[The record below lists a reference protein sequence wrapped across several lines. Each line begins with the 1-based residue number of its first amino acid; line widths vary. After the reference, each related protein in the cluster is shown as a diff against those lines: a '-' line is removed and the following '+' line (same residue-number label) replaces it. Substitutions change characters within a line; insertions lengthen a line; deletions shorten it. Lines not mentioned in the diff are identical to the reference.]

1 MISVCPTDVVE
12 APIDRVWGLLTAPA
26 DWGRFY
32 DVSIDR
38 VVPPGPATEGQ
49 VVHGRSGPGFLAL
62 EVRFRFVRVD
72 GANHRLGVEIQLPF
86 GIAVDEELSCRALGP
101 GRCRVNY
108 HCAFRLPPG
117 WRGLIVRTLFRRAL
131 ARGPVDS
138 LSRLKKA
145 AEQTS
150 VIGRCGTFPIRS
162 TEDRRQG
169 DSLAAGPVS
178 GGISEA
184 P

>member
-1 MISVCPTDVVE
+1 MISVCPTEEVE

-32 DVSIDR
+32 DVRIDR
-38 VVPPGPATEGQ
+38 VDPPGPATEGQ
-49 VVHGRSGPGFLAL
+49 VVHGRSGPRFMAL

-72 GANHRLGVEIQLPF
+72 GANHRLGVAIQLPF
-86 GIAVDEELSCRALGP
+86 GIAVDEQLFCRALGP

-117 WRGLIVRTLFRRAL
+117 WRGLMVGTFFRRAL
-131 ARGPVDS
+131 ALGPVDS
-138 LSRLKKA
+138 LLRLKKA

-150 VIGRCGTFPIRS
+150 VIGHCATFSRQRAADPH
-162 TEDRRQG
+162 QG
-169 DSLAAGPVS
+169 DSTPSALVS
-178 GGISEA
+178 GANPET